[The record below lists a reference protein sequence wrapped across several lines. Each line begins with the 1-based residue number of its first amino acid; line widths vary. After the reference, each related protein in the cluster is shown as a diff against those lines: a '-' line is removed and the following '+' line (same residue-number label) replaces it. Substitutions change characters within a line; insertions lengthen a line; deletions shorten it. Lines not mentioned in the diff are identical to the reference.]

1 MRSRGPISA
10 HERHSYDEEEI
21 GARPAA
27 SSNESGDWGEEEG
40 DIGAST
46 EVLVAMSPRAF
57 DFGSHPKGAVP
68 SSPAT
73 RAQTGP
79 RRSASCRCP

>member
-1 MRSRGPISA
+1 MSA
-10 HERHSYDEEEI
+10 TLTMKRKS
-21 GARPAA
+21 ARDRPRQVM
-27 SSNESGDWGEEEG
+27 SESGDWGEKEG
-40 DIGAST
+40 DKGAST

-73 RAQTGP
+73 RGQTGP